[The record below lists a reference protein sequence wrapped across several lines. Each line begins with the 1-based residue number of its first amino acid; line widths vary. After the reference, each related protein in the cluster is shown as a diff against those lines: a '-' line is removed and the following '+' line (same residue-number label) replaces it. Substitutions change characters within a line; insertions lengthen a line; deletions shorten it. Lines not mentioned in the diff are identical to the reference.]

1 MTRRKVSTFQSF
13 PSLNLLLTTSAAKAH
28 YRRALANIAKKEDE
42 DAEQDLVEA
51 LKYAPNDGGIQAELN
66 RVRSAR
72 KAKLEKEKAKMR
84 KMFA

>member
-1 MTRRKVSTFQSF
+1 M
-13 PSLNLLLTTSAAKAH
+13 LLTASAAKAH